1 MVTFLFTILLVSVAE
16 ALTPLPL
23 RFRVRRFERS
33 DLKHIADLAEAEF
46 TNPTDGNMIRSLFR
60 FQISLGFEMRLAMF
74 ESTEGSDHAV
84 FVLSDDMGSI
94 GGLIEISKQPKWLAG
109 PAPMLPPP
117 PKLKKLLP
125 DLEPYI
131 SNILVDP
138 NFRREGFGSD
148 LMRMCHLQCLEWGYD
163 TCYLDVDAEDEGAIG
178 FYEAMNYKTCR
189 QDPKWVKYL
198 RGFRLRR
205 MKKQLDR

>member
-1 MVTFLFTILLVSVAE
+1 MATYLFTILLVSVGK

-46 TNPTDGNMIRSLFR
+46 TRPTDGNMIRSLFR
-60 FQISLGFEMRLAMF
+60 FQISIGFEMRFAMF
-74 ESTEGSDHAV
+74 EYTEGSDHAV
-84 FVLSDDMGSI
+84 YVLSDDMGSI

-117 PKLKKLLP
+117 PQLKNLLP

-148 LMRMCHLQCLEWGYD
+148 LMRMCHHQCLEWGYD
-163 TCYLDVDAEDEGAIG
+163 TCYLDVDAEDEGAIK
-178 FYEAMNYKTCR
+178 FYEAMNYETCR
-189 QDPKWVKYL
+189 QDPMWVKYL